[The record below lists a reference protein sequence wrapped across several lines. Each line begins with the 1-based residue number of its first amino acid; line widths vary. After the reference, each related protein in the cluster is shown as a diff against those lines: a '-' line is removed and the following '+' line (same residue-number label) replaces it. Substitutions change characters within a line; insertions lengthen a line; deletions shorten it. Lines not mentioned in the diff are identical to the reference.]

1 MDDEDRQRILAMAH
15 QLQLRQQAQ
24 EHIDEPDFDC
34 EAKVRLGHMIG
45 RAALTG
51 SEYAAYPAA
60 LRLAAR

>member
-15 QLQLRQQAQ
+15 QLRQQAQ
-24 EHIDEPDFDC
+24 EHIDEPDFDYD
-34 EAKVRLGHMIG
+34 AKVRLGHIIG

-60 LRLAAR
+60 LGLAAR